1 MSDLNDILSW
11 PHPSRLYEFDEI
23 PMERDLVMVGAGQ
36 LEDLRRE
43 WARYLSELGQ
53 GEPRSPDEK
62 IDGRWCAIEGRT
74 KDSFDLNVCITV
86 TTRYHGAVKK
96 LPRSKFVLCI
106 DFWNHAKSP
115 YLVVD
120 QSWFDEI
127 GRETFSL
134 YALVDAVGMRSL
146 LDRQGRITAGQL
158 ARLREGLDVV
168 AGDRLDHAFL
178 SFADSVLVK
187 SNWTAGEYE
196 STYRPEDFIEVTERV
211 CIAIEDALD
220 LKSYAVVTQGANAAD
235 DASLLHVSEPQNHIF
250 FGSLAAPFAE
260 LFDIDRTV
268 RASIRAGRHPPRQLY
283 VSATVFWSLRFGPL
297 DAKDR
302 LSESL
307 VPFASELTTPDG
319 RSYRRRR
326 DRVTA

>member
-96 LPRSKFVLCI
+96 LPRSTFVLCI

-146 LDRQGRITAGQL
+146 LDRQGRITAG
-158 ARLREGLDVV
+158 
-168 AGDRLDHAFL
+168 
-178 SFADSVLVK
+178 
-187 SNWTAGEYE
+187 
-196 STYRPEDFIEVTERV
+196 
-211 CIAIEDALD
+211 
-220 LKSYAVVTQGANAAD
+220 
-235 DASLLHVSEPQNHIF
+235 
-250 FGSLAAPFAE
+250 
-260 LFDIDRTV
+260 
-268 RASIRAGRHPPRQLY
+268 HPPRQLY